1 MLIFST
7 LSEFRMKSNSSYKY
21 NSKTLIQWEELIMV
35 VNSLVPRA
43 THQLVSE
50 LVSQLMKVV
59 NSKVQPQNVAY

>member
-1 MLIFST
+1 
-7 LSEFRMKSNSSYKY
+7 
-21 NSKTLIQWEELIMV
+21 MV